1 MLASQVT
8 PELLLREC
16 PDRRT
21 RERRVH
27 REPVQIDRR
36 LAIGRD
42 ISASGL
48 SVFMG
53 SRISIGDVV
62 RVWLCRPPGR
72 TVAAARPARV
82 VRVDACFGRVVVGLE
97 FIR

>member
-1 MLASQVT
+1 MFASQLI
-8 PELLLREC
+8 PELRLRAC

-21 RERRVH
+21 RDRRVH
-27 REPVQIDRR
+27 REPVQIDGR

-42 ISASGL
+42 ISACGL
-48 SVFMG
+48 SVFMR
-53 SRISIGDVV
+53 STMSVGDVV
-62 RVWLCRPPGR
+62 HVWMCRPPGR

-82 VRVDACFGRVVVGLE
+82 VRVEASFGRFIVGLE